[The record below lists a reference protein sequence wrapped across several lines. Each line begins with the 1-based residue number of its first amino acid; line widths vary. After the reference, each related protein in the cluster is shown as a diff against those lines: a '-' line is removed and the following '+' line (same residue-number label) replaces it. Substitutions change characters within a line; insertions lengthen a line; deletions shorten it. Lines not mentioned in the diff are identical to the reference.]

1 MPRDELLRYDDAEVR
16 EGEARGDPGL
26 DELRALVR
34 RHALALRLADDAPGD
49 DVRAR
54 AFQGAALFVVAAFL
68 NADDDATT
76 VPTVLGDLLV
86 LHATRDV
93 RRGDELTRAT
103 VDPDFGR
110 NDDCTWVCA
119 T

>member
-1 MPRDELLRYDDAEVR
+1 M
-16 EGEARGDPGL
+16 
-26 DELRALVR
+26 R

-93 RRGDELTRAT
+93 RRGD
-103 VDPDFGR
+103 GR
-110 NDDCTWVCA
+110 NIGVPKPRRNLDAQETRKDMR
-119 T
+119 

>member
-1 MPRDELLRYDDAEVR
+1 MICTQ
-16 EGEARGDPGL
+16 
-26 DELRALVR
+26 VR

-103 VDPDFGR
+103 ADPDFGR